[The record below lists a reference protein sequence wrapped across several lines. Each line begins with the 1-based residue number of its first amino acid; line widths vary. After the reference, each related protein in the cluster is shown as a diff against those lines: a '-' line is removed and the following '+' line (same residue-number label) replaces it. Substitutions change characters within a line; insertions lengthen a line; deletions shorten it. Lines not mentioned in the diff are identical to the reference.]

1 MSKIK
6 FDFSIQE
13 CQTLYWFKVN
23 NINKYVNSINKIF
36 NNNKVSTGFNV
47 KSGDALHIINERIP
61 EDTEIVSFF
70 VNNIPMTKLNSK

>member
-1 MSKIK
+1 M
-6 FDFSIQE
+6 
-13 CQTLYWFKVN
+13 N

>member
-1 MSKIK
+1 MINK
-6 FDFSIQE
+6 
-13 CQTLYWFKVN
+13 YVN
-23 NINKYVNSINKIF
+23 NINKILN

-70 VNNIPMTKLNSK
+70 VNNIPMTK